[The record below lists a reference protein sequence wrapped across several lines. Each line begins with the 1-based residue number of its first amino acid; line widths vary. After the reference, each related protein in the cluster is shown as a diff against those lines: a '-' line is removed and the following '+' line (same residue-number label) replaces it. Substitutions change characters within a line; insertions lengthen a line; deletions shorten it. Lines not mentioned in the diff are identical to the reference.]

1 MILTCGIYKT
11 KAEIWECVTF
21 LTEFALLSYNY
32 EYYSLIGY
40 CEALAYQCVLII
52 ETTLIFIF

>member
-1 MILTCGIYKT
+1 M
-11 KAEIWECVTF
+11 KAEIWECITF

-32 EYYSLIGY
+32 KYYSLIGY